1 MEEIS
6 EIRTGNRLSAGNEL
20 YEIRTWKNTASSY
33 YIATPSSEHEYY
45 LLCLS
50 SDGSIR
56 CSVYNG
62 NGTGFRPII
71 CLKSSTK
78 LKEIKE
84 GKNYE
89 I

>member
-1 MEEIS
+1 MKGINEI
-6 EIRTGNRLSAGNEL
+6 NMN
-20 YEIRTWKNTASSY
+20 YNKNNFFIKLTHNHVISL
-33 YIATPSSEHEYY
+33 IT
-45 LLCLS
+45 LV
-50 SDGSIR
+50 ITI
-56 CSVYNG
+56 VVVNG